1 MHMHVYIFF
10 VLLPLFV
17 FIETWLSCFF
27 LNIYK
32 YLTVTKSLT
41 SNARVVQ
48 FSILFKTNSENLIH
62 NHKCSPKNIPL
73 YWSNV
78 GQVMV
83 HYILFS
89 PLCIQFN
96 TKKKIFTKEKITL
109 KPKYSIIIDL
119 KTILI
124 QIDSRLEWNHFQC
137 TKLFFPLCTSIN
149 KIVYV
154 GVK

>member
-1 MHMHVYIFF
+1 MHVHVYIFF

-17 FIETWLSCFF
+17 FIETWLSCCFF
-27 LNIYK
+27 SNTYK

-137 TKLFFPLCTSIN
+137 TKLFFSSL
-149 KIVYV
+149 YQH
-154 GVK
+154 